1 MGGRMRRSS
10 VTGNCAEGQQPAGL
24 PQRDALPPREPP
36 ASWSGATA
44 HRLPAGILPR
54 LTPAAPARPP
64 PPRPILRS
72 AQQGEHYRC
81 PGTAPAADRKGKV
94 YLTGIYSVRA
104 NSLKY

>member
-64 PPRPILRS
+64 HPAPFSGQRNRVSITGARGRHPQQTGKERS
-72 AQQGEHYRC
+72 
-81 PGTAPAADRKGKV
+81 T
-94 YLTGIYSVRA
+94 
-104 NSLKY
+104 